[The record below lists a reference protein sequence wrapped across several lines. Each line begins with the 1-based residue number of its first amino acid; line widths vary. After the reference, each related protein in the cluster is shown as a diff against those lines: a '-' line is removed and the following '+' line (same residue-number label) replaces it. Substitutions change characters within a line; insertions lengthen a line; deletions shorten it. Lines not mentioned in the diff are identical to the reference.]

1 MPFTTWMEKNLVSS
15 NSKTL
20 RRWARIIHRDLGF
33 LMVGVSLVYAI
44 SGILLNHMNGK
55 DPAFHTEEVT
65 LQAGRGLDSQ
75 ELTYWWNDKK
85 DVPPLRKILPI
96 DDQHLRLMLD
106 GGVGVYNSV
115 SGTLDYEKHSKRQF
129 VYWINKL
136 HYNQVKGWSIM
147 ADFFAASLI
156 FFALSGLVMVKG
168 KNGIGGRGKWYLL
181 LGFIIPVLYII
192 LS

>member
-1 MPFTTWMEKNLVSS
+1 MEKNSVSS
-15 NSKTL
+15 NSRTL

-55 DPAFHTEEVT
+55 DPAFHTEEIT
-65 LQAGRGLDSQ
+65 LQAEKGLSSQ
-75 ELTYWWNDKK
+75 ELTYWWNDRK
-85 DVPPLRKILPI
+85 DVPPLRKILSI

-106 GGVGVYNSV
+106 GGVGVYNSD
-115 SGTLDYEKHSKRQF
+115 SGMLDYEKHSKRQF

-136 HYNQVKGWSIM
+136 HYNKVKGWSVM
-147 ADFFAASLI
+147 ADFFAVSLI
-156 FFALSGLVMVKG
+156 FFAFSGLIMVKG
-168 KNGIGGRGKWYLL
+168 KNGISGRGKWYLL
-181 LGFIIPVLYII
+181 LGLIIPVLYIV

>member
-1 MPFTTWMEKNLVSS
+1 MEKNSVSS
-15 NSKTL
+15 SSRTL

-55 DPAFHTEEVT
+55 DPAFHTEEIT
-65 LQAGRGLDSQ
+65 LQAEKRLSSQ
-75 ELTYWWNDKK
+75 ELTYWWNDRK
-85 DVPPLRKILPI
+85 DVPPLRKILSI

-106 GGVGVYNSV
+106 GGVGVYNSG
-115 SGTLDYEKHSKRQF
+115 SGMLDYEKHSKRQF

-136 HYNQVKGWSIM
+136 HYNKVKGWSVM
-147 ADFFAASLI
+147 ADFFAVSLI
-156 FFALSGLVMVKG
+156 FFAFSGLIMVKG
-168 KNGIGGRGKWYLL
+168 KNGISGRGKWYLL
-181 LGFIIPVLYII
+181 LGLIIPVLYIV

>member
-1 MPFTTWMEKNLVSS
+1 M
-15 NSKTL
+15 

-65 LQAGRGLDSQ
+65 LQAEKGLNSE
-75 ELTYWWNDKK
+75 ELTFWWNDRK

-96 DDQHLRLMLD
+96 DDQHLRLMLE
-106 GGVGVYNSV
+106 GGVGVYNAD

-136 HYNQVKGWSIM
+136 HYNQVKGWSVM
-147 ADFFAASLI
+147 ADFFAVSLI
-156 FFALSGLVMVKG
+156 FFALSGLIMVKG
-168 KNGIGGRGKWYLL
+168 KNGIAGRGKWYLL
-181 LGFIIPVLYII
+181 LGFIVPVLYII